1 MNTSVIKS
9 VRAIAR
15 HFMLKSCYIHIPKTG
30 GTYLAQLETGGE
42 PVIWPMKYLGHC
54 VIVDSTKLSQGYG
67 RMVGYLDK
75 PQIEQT
81 DLDSFFVVSTVRN
94 PYSWLVSYAGHAGGW
109 SEKYRDSRHYD
120 YEIAQKGFDY
130 LVRSIADR
138 DSEIWPSRKFIHFAI
153 FSLTGKLVVDWLNR
167 TESLDGDLENLANR
181 RMLTF
186 RRQKKQRVGI
196 KKDYRSFY
204 NDALVDLVGQ
214 TWGRELELFGYNF
227 DGEVA
232 NAGIL
237 GRTITSKQREGV
249 TYNWASDICIV
260 NGSVIGR

>member
-1 MNTSVIKS
+1 MLVIL
-9 VRAIAR
+9 R
-15 HFMLKSCYIHIPKTG
+15 
-30 GTYLAQLETGGE
+30 
-42 PVIWPMKYLGHC
+42 
-54 VIVDSTKLSQGYG
+54 
-67 RMVGYLDK
+67 
-75 PQIEQT
+75 
-81 DLDSFFVVSTVRN
+81 
-94 PYSWLVSYAGHAGGW
+94 
-109 SEKYRDSRHYD
+109 
-120 YEIAQKGFDY
+120 
-130 LVRSIADR
+130 
-138 DSEIWPSRKFIHFAI
+138 
-153 FSLTGKLVVDWLNR
+153 
-167 TESLDGDLENLANR
+167 
-181 RMLTF
+181 F